1 MSKYGKLTESVRE
14 KLGIKDKI
22 EHIDLNDEL
31 TIISSFIQDDLHIAA
46 QESTPIV
53 SKKLIAQAK
62 LISQHMAL
70 RQFDKA
76 NVLLADLIAQMSEYD
91 EVNQA
96 KKSAEERIKRYTD
109 IFAIEDKRR
118 ANSNE
123 LIHKN
128 KVLAYVNE
136 CFQLIAKELS
146 NDRAKLLRIANG
158 FREISRRNDMF
169 STRSVS
175 ENDNT
180 YGLINSYEGSRNNSI
195 QTEPGPN
202 SLPATES
209 EVTDI

>member
-76 NVLLADLIAQMSEYD
+76 
-91 EVNQA
+91 
-96 KKSAEERIKRYTD
+96 
-109 IFAIEDKRR
+109 
-118 ANSNE
+118 
-123 LIHKN
+123 
-128 KVLAYVNE
+128 
-136 CFQLIAKELS
+136 
-146 NDRAKLLRIANG
+146 
-158 FREISRRNDMF
+158 MF
-169 STRSVS
+169 F
-175 ENDNT
+175 
-180 YGLINSYEGSRNNSI
+180 
-195 QTEPGPN
+195 
-202 SLPATES
+202 
-209 EVTDI
+209 